1 MYIAWSFCNAKQ
13 AKTSSV
19 EKRWVWFYENSNTH
33 TSANDRRV
41 KADKSPPRRTMRT
54 HLHSLVKKVKK
65 KETKNMWD
73 RPAHSITI
81 CLDSASHN
89 RSRGLPNFI
98 DTSPFEPSSK
108 SFNELFAH
116 TTMKSLASSN
126 YINNTIHIHS
136 TNHLKPTQLEMLSLI
151 LLLHHLMFLVVYCVD
166 ETMMRLNCLYR

>member
-1 MYIAWSFCNAKQ
+1 MILRKFKYSHKCQWP
-13 AKTSSV
+13 SSQSWQ
-19 EKRWVWFYENSNTH
+19 EPSSKNNENTL
-33 TSANDRRV
+33 TLTR
-41 KADKSPPRRTMRT
+41 
-54 HLHSLVKKVKK
+54 KKVKK

-73 RPAHSITI
+73 RQAHSITI
-81 CLDSASHN
+81 CLDSASHD

-116 TTMKSLASSN
+116 TTMRSLASSN

-136 TNHLKPTQLEMLSLI
+136 TNPLKPTQLEMLSLI